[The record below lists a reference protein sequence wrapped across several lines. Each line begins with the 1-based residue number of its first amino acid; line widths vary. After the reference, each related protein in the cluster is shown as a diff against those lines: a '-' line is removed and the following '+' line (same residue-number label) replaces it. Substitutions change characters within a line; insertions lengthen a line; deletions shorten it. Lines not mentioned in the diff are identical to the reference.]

1 MDREQLKK
9 LIQEVYDDYD
19 FAEFNLHFV
28 NVVEPGKVYEIKNN
42 RINNVLKNTT
52 LIYASFMV
60 SKYQIESMKLYDMN
74 VKEHVVKRMI
84 EDTADKILT
93 DIYKVENKDWFYNFW
108 KCVSFNDIWWSKWF
122 CEKICLSNAEYYKI
136 RGDNLWIMIE

>member
-1 MDREQLKK
+1 MNREQLKEM
-9 LIQEVYDDYD
+9 IQEVYDDYD

-60 SKYQIESMKLYDMN
+60 SKYQMESMKLYDMN

-93 DIYKVENKDWFYNFW
+93 DIYKVENKDWFYRKNKPVEIEMSIANW
-108 KCVSFNDIWWSKWF
+108 ELYEEEVESGI
-122 CEKICLSNAEYYKI
+122 EYKL
-136 RGDNLWIMIE
+136 RFEVA

>member
-1 MDREQLKK
+1 MNREELKE

-19 FAEFNLHFV
+19 FAEFKLHFV

-60 SKYQIESMKLYDMN
+60 SKYQMETMKLYDMN
-74 VKEHVVKRMI
+74 VKEYVVKRMI

-93 DIYKVENKDWFYNFW
+93 DIYKVENKDWFYRQNKSVEIEMSIANW
-108 KCVSFNDIWWSKWF
+108 ELYEEEVENGI
-122 CEKICLSNAEYYKI
+122 EY
-136 RGDNLWIMIE
+136 RLRFEVA

>member
-1 MDREQLKK
+1 MNREQLKEY
-9 LIQEVYDDYD
+9 IQEVYDDYD

-28 NVVEPGKVYEIKNN
+28 NTVEPGKVYEIRNN

-60 SKYQIESMKLYDMN
+60 SKYQMEAMKLYDMN

-93 DIYKVENKDWFYNFW
+93 DIYKVENKDWFHGRENVKIEMSIANWDLYE
-108 KCVSFNDIWWSKWF
+108 DIVENGF
-122 CEKICLSNAEYYKI
+122 VYRLRFEVA
-136 RGDNLWIMIE
+136 